1 MRKTGKK
8 NVIKVSK
15 AEKQMIIKSELTYH
29 SIKNRKE
36 NPQGVE
42 CNWYQS
48 NHSTQHQEGSRSGA
62 PETPEGGSENQTRW
76 KPVSV
81 SSSSPSLSAQ
91 IRASLSVEDELKH
104 TKDWASFYKVKAC
117 MLNGEYLVPLPCL
130 TFRL

>member
-42 CNWYQS
+42 CN
-48 NHSTQHQEGSRSGA
+48 
-62 PETPEGGSENQTRW
+62 
-76 KPVSV
+76 
-81 SSSSPSLSAQ
+81 
-91 IRASLSVEDELKH
+91 
-104 TKDWASFYKVKAC
+104 
-117 MLNGEYLVPLPCL
+117 
-130 TFRL
+130 